1 MLFAELRTLNELIM
15 KDAVERFWIK
25 MKLKFED
32 IWDYIKVFAEKYR
45 TSYYY
50 NLFH

>member
-1 MLFAELRTLNELIM
+1 MLFTELSALNVLIM
-15 KDAVERFWIK
+15 KDAVERLFIK
-25 MKLKFED
+25 TKLKFED
-32 IWDYIKVFAEKYR
+32 IWDYIKIFAEKYR